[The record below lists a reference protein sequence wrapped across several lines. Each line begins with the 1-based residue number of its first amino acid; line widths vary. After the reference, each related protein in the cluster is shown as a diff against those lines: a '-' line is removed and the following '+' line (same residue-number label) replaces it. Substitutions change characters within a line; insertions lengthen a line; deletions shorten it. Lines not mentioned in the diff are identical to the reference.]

1 MITCPTL
8 CADPGNQWGLHCHCN
23 NMNISIFL
31 QEFNEKYEIKKHF
44 LKKIIC
50 FNKSISYPV
59 FFGYSDDTCQSFNTF

>member
-23 NMNISIFL
+23 NMNNDMNIFL

-44 LKKIIC
+44 LKKIM
-50 FNKSISYPV
+50 F
-59 FFGYSDDTCQSFNTF
+59 